1 MITEFIKDKVYYK
14 VFDLT
19 HKDLSYIYN
28 KHKYTS
34 DAAKLAE
41 IERNLHIVKEQYKA
55 NEILVL
61 NQTHS
66 AIVVNGCDIN
76 CTTNPLGDASITK
89 KSGLV
94 LAIQTADC
102 VPVLFSCASGAVIG
116 ASHCGWR
123 SAKKD
128 IIKETVEMMKA
139 QGAQDIKA
147 IIGPSILQA
156 SYEVDSNY
164 YKSFLDENRDY
175 ANFFVESSKDGHYR
189 FDLPAFV
196 KYKLLASGI
205 KLFDHIAE
213 DTYLNPAK
221 YPSYRRSF
229 HAGEKYSQNILS
241 TIMIR

>member
-1 MITEFIKDKVYYK
+1 MTTEFIKDKVYYK
-14 VFDLT
+14 VFDLS

-28 KHKYTS
+28 KNKYTG

-41 IERNLHIVKEQYKA
+41 IECNLRIVKEQYKA

-66 AIVVNGCDIN
+66 SIVVNGIDID
-76 CTTNPLGDASITK
+76 CGTNPVGDASITK
-89 KSGLV
+89 KPRLV
-94 LAIQTADC
+94 LAVQTADC
-102 VPVLFSCASGAVIG
+102 VPVLFSCANGLSIG
-116 ASHCGWR
+116 AAHCGWR
-123 SAKKD
+123 SAKAD
-128 IIKETVEMMKA
+128 IIKETVEMMRI

-164 YKSFLDENRDY
+164 YKSFLDESQDY
-175 ANFFVESSKDGHYR
+175 ADFFIESNKENHYR

-196 KYKLLASGI
+196 KYKLLVSKV

-213 DTYLNPAK
+213 DTYSNPEK
-221 YPSYRRSF
+221 YPSYRRSC
-229 HAGEKYSQNILS
+229 HDGEKYSQNILS